1 MAESENGT
9 TTETETDL
17 QAVVAEL
24 DWKSQEILR
33 ALLEN
38 EGSANTTELRALTG
52 IDDNNPINYRYN
64 NKLVPRGL
72 VELTQPD
79 SEANELLPQVA
90 TLTSRGETVAET
102 VIEQRGETTNIGDA
116 VEEFNARLT
125 RVESQIDRLDADP
138 DEDATADAA
147 ALNEVQEQVDDL
159 DGKLEALRQ
168 SMVRFRD
175 YLNARDDGGF
185 SEWVEQQEQDEDSY
199 SNQQ

>member
-1 MAESENGT
+1 MAESESGT
-9 TTETETDL
+9 DTETDP
-17 QAVVAEL
+17 QVVAEL

-102 VIEQRGETTNIGDA
+102 VIEQRGEATSIGDA

-125 RVESQIDRLDADP
+125 RVESQIDRLDADS
-138 DEDATADAA
+138 DDDATADAA

-175 YLNARDDGGF
+175 YLNARDDGGY

-199 SNQQ
+199 RNQQ

>member
-1 MAESENGT
+1 MAESETGT
-9 TTETETDL
+9 KASTETDP
-17 QAVVAEL
+17 QVIVAEL

-72 VELTQPD
+72 VELSQPD
-79 SEANELLPQVA
+79 SEKNELLPQIA
-90 TLTSRGETVAET
+90 SLTSRGEIVAES
-102 VIEQRGETTNIGDA
+102 VIEQRGDSTNIGDA

-125 RVESQIDRLDADP
+125 RVESQIDRLDGDS
-138 DEDATADAA
+138 DDDAA
-147 ALNEVQEQVDDL
+147 ADSATVNELQQQVDDL

-175 YLNARDDGGF
+175 YLNARDDGGY
-185 SEWVEQQEQDEDSY
+185 SEWADQQEQGDNS
-199 SNQQ
+199 

>member
-1 MAESENGT
+1 MAESESGT
-9 TTETETDL
+9 TANTETDP
-17 QAVVAEL
+17 QAVVEEL

-38 EGSANTTELRALTG
+38 GGSANTTELRALTG

-64 NKLVPRGL
+64 NKLAPRGL
-72 VELTQPD
+72 VELSQPD

-90 TLTSRGETVAET
+90 TLTPHGEAVAET

-116 VEEFNARLT
+116 VEQFNARLT
-125 RVESQIDRLDADP
+125 RVESQIDRLDADS
-138 DEDATADAA
+138 DGDAPADPA
-147 ALNEVQEQVDDL
+147 ALNELQEQVDDL

-175 YLNARDDGGF
+175 YLNARDDGGY
-185 SEWVEQQEQDEDSY
+185 SEWAEQKQGDNS
-199 SNQQ
+199 

>member
-1 MAESENGT
+1 MAESESGT
-9 TTETETDL
+9 TANSETDP
-17 QAVVAEL
+17 QVVVAEL

-90 TLTSRGETVAET
+90 TLTPHGEAVAET
-102 VIEQRGETTNIGDA
+102 VIEHRGEETNIGDA

-125 RVESQIDRLDADP
+125 RVESQIDRLAADSDGDSDTDP
-138 DEDATADAA
+138 A
-147 ALNEVQEQVDDL
+147 ALNELQEQVDDL
-159 DGKLEALRQ
+159 DGKLEALYRN
-168 SMVRFRD
+168 MKRFRD
-175 YLNARDDGGF
+175 YLNERDDGGY
-185 SEWVEQQEQDEDSY
+185 SEYVNQQEQDDE
-199 SNQQ
+199 